1 MLYIHNAT
9 LRQPQRMERPW
20 RKKKTR
26 NTLNVDEL
34 LHITYTTIE
43 KKKLKQLIGVKM
55 PHQSFPRT
63 VIVTLLLKRSILRA
77 VVSPQLSD
85 FVVYFISTAD
95 PFVWIQAQAV
105 TAFRSFSTATLCT
118 VMFPKITCG
127 RITIKSLLSVKHK
140 EYNILMNTEY
150 MVTTLEWF
158 L

>member
-1 MLYIHNAT
+1 MPLFISHKGWNY
-9 LRQPQRMERPW
+9 PEE
-20 RKKKTR
+20 KKKTR

-34 LHITYTTIE
+34 LNTTFTTIE
-43 KKKLKQLIGVKM
+43 KILFKIINWSKNA
-55 PHQSFPRT
+55 HQSFPRT

-118 VMFPKITCG
+118 VMFPNIPCG
-127 RITIKSLLSVKHK
+127 RIAIKPLLSVSHK
-140 EYNILMNTEY
+140 EYNINNKEY
-150 MVTTLEWF
+150 MVTTIEWF